1 MVDNNAKGDTVH
13 ETADGYESDFMRS
26 AREAQAKLNTVSPSM
41 CLAKWN
47 QVSLHLPTGLN
58 NSCYHPPLHKMEV
71 GNIHNTQYKK
81 QQRAKMI
88 AGERP
93 EECSYCWN
101 IEDTGQLSDRH
112 YRSGEPWSMM
122 DFDKIVAD
130 PMADINPR
138 YVEVNFNHACNFK
151 CSYCSPQFSTSW
163 GKEINDHG
171 AYPTYSPH
179 NAPEHFVGNR
189 KPIPHKDENPYVN
202 SFWEWWPEMYKD
214 LKHFR
219 MTGGEPLMD
228 KNTFKVL
235 DYVIQN
241 PKEDLHLAITSNF
254 NPPSSHVWDRYIEK
268 LQKICVPGGIE
279 HFMQYVSVDTWGK
292 HAEYIRNG
300 LDFDV
305 LWANVHRFLERV
317 PERTSLTFIIT
328 YNNLSVL
335 GIKELLWNIL
345 TLRRRYSND
354 YQRIWFDTPILR
366 EPAWQSIKLLP
377 EEYQMIHQEAID
389 FMKENLETNANRLHG
404 FKDYEIQRMER
415 DLEWWKT
422 GLQVQEMRRHRSDFV
437 KFFTEHDRRRGTNF
451 LETFPQMAEFWQ
463 LCKNA

>member
-13 ETADGYESDFMRS
+13 ETAQGYESDFMRS
-26 AREAQAKLNTVSPSM
+26 ARDAQKKLNKVSPSM

-81 QQRAKMI
+81 AQRKKMI
-88 AGERP
+88 QGERP

-151 CSYCSPQFSTSW
+151 CSYCSPQFSTTW
-163 GKEINDHG
+163 GQEINEHG
-171 AYPTYSPH
+171 AYPTQSPH
-179 NAPEHFVGNR
+179 NAPEHFVGDR
-189 KPIPHKDENPYVN
+189 KPIPHKDVNPYVD
-202 SFWEWWPEMYKD
+202 SFWQWWPDLYKD

-235 DYVIQN
+235 DYVIDN

-254 NPPSSHVWDRYIEK
+254 NPPSSQVWDRYIDK
-268 LQKICVPGGIE
+268 LQKICVEGGIE
-279 HFMQYVSVDTWGK
+279 HFMQYVSVDTWGE

-300 LDFDV
+300 LNFDM
-305 LWANVHRFLERV
+305 LWTNVHRFLEKV
-317 PERTSLTFIIT
+317 PQRTSLTFIIT
-328 YNNLSVL
+328 
-335 GIKELLWNIL
+335 
-345 TLRRRYSND
+345 
-354 YQRIWFDTPILR
+354 
-366 EPAWQSIKLLP
+366 
-377 EEYQMIHQEAID
+377 
-389 FMKENLETNANRLHG
+389 
-404 FKDYEIQRMER
+404 
-415 DLEWWKT
+415 
-422 GLQVQEMRRHRSDFV
+422 
-437 KFFTEHDRRRGTNF
+437 
-451 LETFPQMAEFWQ
+451 
-463 LCKNA
+463 